1 MTDTPKIKGNPLLVS
16 VYLLVLCYIVGEF
29 VIPKYP
35 LLYPIHLIGILGLI
49 ISLVFFFSGFNIFKS
64 YEENPVP
71 TSSSE
76 RLIKTG
82 IFAYTRNPIYL
93 SFIIFHL
100 SMFLVFEN
108 VMYLLTSIG
117 QAIWI
122 HNYVI
127 KFEEE
132 YLLDKFTD
140 EYQRYMNAV
149 SRWLFF

>member
-1 MTDTPKIKGNPLLVS
+1 MSNGPKIKGNPLLVS
-16 VYLLVLCYIVGEF
+16 VYLLVICYVIGEF
-29 VIPKYP
+29 VIPKYS
-35 LLYPIHLIGILGLI
+35 LLYPINLIGILGLV

-64 YEENPVP
+64 YAENPVP

-82 IFAYTRNPIYL
+82 VFAYTRNPIYL
-93 SFIIFHL
+93 SLVLFHL

-108 VMYLLTSIG
+108 VMYLLSSIG

-127 KFEEE
+127 NFEEE
-132 YLLDKFTD
+132 YLLGKFTD
-140 EYQRYMNAV
+140 EYQQYMNAV

>member
-1 MTDTPKIKGNPLLVS
+1 MSDGPKIKGNPLLVS
-16 VYLLVLCYIVGEF
+16 VYLLVICYVIGEF
-29 VIPKYP
+29 VIPKYS
-35 LLYPIHLIGILGLI
+35 LLYTINLIGILGLV

-64 YEENPVP
+64 YAENPVP

-82 IFAYTRNPIYL
+82 VFAYTRNPIYL
-93 SFIIFHL
+93 SLVLFHL

-108 VMYLLTSIG
+108 VMYLLSAVG
-117 QAIWI
+117 QTIWI
-122 HNYVI
+122 HNYII

-132 YLLDKFTD
+132 YLLGKFTD

>member
-1 MTDTPKIKGNPLLVS
+1 MTDRPKIKGNPLLVT

-49 ISLVFFFSGFNIFKS
+49 ISLFFFFSGFNIFTS
-64 YEENPVP
+64 YEENPAP
-71 TSSSE
+71 TSPSE

-93 SFIIFHL
+93 SFVFLHL

-108 VMYLLTSIG
+108 VMYLLSSIV

-132 YLLDKFTD
+132 YLLGKFKD
-140 EYQRYMNAV
+140 EYQRYINTV

>member
-1 MTDTPKIKGNPLLVS
+1 MSDGPKIKGNPLLVS

-35 LLYPIHLIGILGLI
+35 LLYPINLIGILGLV

-64 YEENPVP
+64 YAENPVP

-82 IFAYTRNPIYL
+82 VFAYTRNHIYL
-93 SFIIFHL
+93 SLVLFHL

-108 VMYLLTSIG
+108 VMYLLSAVG
-117 QAIWI
+117 QTIWI
-122 HNYVI
+122 HNYII

-132 YLLDKFTD
+132 YLLGKFTD

>member
-1 MTDTPKIKGNPLLVS
+1 MSDGPKIKGNPLLVS
-16 VYLLVLCYIVGEF
+16 VYLLVICYVIGEF
-29 VIPKYP
+29 VIPKYS
-35 LLYPIHLIGILGLI
+35 LLYPINLIGILGI
-49 ISLVFFFSGFNIFKS
+49 VISLVFFFSGFNIFKS
-64 YEENPVP
+64 YAENPVP

-82 IFAYTRNPIYL
+82 VFAYTRNPIYL
-93 SFIIFHL
+93 SLVLFHL

-108 VMYLLTSIG
+108 VMYLLSAVG
-117 QAIWI
+117 QTIWI
-122 HNYVI
+122 HNYII

-132 YLLDKFTD
+132 YLLGKFTD

>member
-1 MTDTPKIKGNPLLVS
+1 MTDRPKIKGNPLLVS

-35 LLYPIHLIGILGLI
+35 LLYPIHLIGFLGLI

-64 YEENPVP
+64 YEENPAP
-71 TSSSE
+71 TSTSE

-93 SFIIFHL
+93 SFVFFHL

-108 VMYLLTSIG
+108 VIYLLSSIG

-132 YLLDKFTD
+132 YLLDKFTE
-140 EYQRYMNAV
+140 EYQRYINAV

>member
-1 MTDTPKIKGNPLLVS
+1 MSDGPKIKGNPLLVS
-16 VYLLVLCYIVGEF
+16 VYLLVLCYVIGEF
-29 VIPKYP
+29 VIPKYS
-35 LLYPIHLIGILGLI
+35 LLYPINLIGILGLV

-64 YEENPVP
+64 YAENPVP

-82 IFAYTRNPIYL
+82 VFAYTRNPIYL
-93 SFIIFHL
+93 SLVLFHL

-108 VMYLLTSIG
+108 VMYLLSAVG
-117 QAIWI
+117 QTIWI
-122 HNYVI
+122 HNYII

-132 YLLDKFTD
+132 YLLGKFTD
-140 EYQRYMNAV
+140 EYQRYMNTV

>member
-1 MTDTPKIKGNPLLVS
+1 MSDGPKIKGNPLLVS
-16 VYLLVLCYIVGEF
+16 VYLLVICYVIGEF
-29 VIPKYP
+29 VIPKYS
-35 LLYPIHLIGILGLI
+35 LLYPINLIGILGLV

-64 YEENPVP
+64 YAENPVP

-82 IFAYTRNPIYL
+82 VFAYTRNPIYL
-93 SFIIFHL
+93 SLVLFHL

-108 VMYLLTSIG
+108 VMYLLSAAG
-117 QAIWI
+117 QTIWI
-122 HNYVI
+122 HNYII

-132 YLLDKFTD
+132 YLLGKFTD

>member
-1 MTDTPKIKGNPLLVS
+1 M
-16 VYLLVLCYIVGEF
+16 
-29 VIPKYP
+29 
-35 LLYPIHLIGILGLI
+35 LYQINLIGILGLV

-64 YEENPVP
+64 YAENPVP
-71 TSSSE
+71 TTSSE

-82 IFAYTRNPIYL
+82 VFAYTRNPIYL
-93 SFIIFHL
+93 SLVLFHL

-108 VMYLLTSIG
+108 VMYLLSAIG
-117 QAIWI
+117 QTIWI
-122 HNYVI
+122 HNYII

-132 YLLDKFTD
+132 YLLGKFTD

>member
-1 MTDTPKIKGNPLLVS
+1 MSDGPKIKGNPLLVS
-16 VYLLVLCYIVGEF
+16 VYLLVICYVIGEF
-29 VIPKYP
+29 VIPKYS
-35 LLYPIHLIGILGLI
+35 LLYPINLIGILGLV

-64 YEENPVP
+64 YAENPVP

-82 IFAYTRNPIYL
+82 VFAYTRNPIYL
-93 SFIIFHL
+93 SLVLFHL
-100 SMFLVFEN
+100 NMFLVFEN
-108 VMYLLTSIG
+108 VMYLLSAVG
-117 QAIWI
+117 QTIWI
-122 HNYVI
+122 HNYII

-132 YLLDKFTD
+132 YLLGKFTD

>member
-1 MTDTPKIKGNPLLVS
+1 MTDRPKIKGNPLLVS

-29 VIPKYP
+29 VIPKYS
-35 LLYPIHLIGILGLI
+35 LLYPINLIGILGLV

-64 YEENPVP
+64 YAENPVP

-82 IFAYTRNPIYL
+82 VFAYTRNPIYL
-93 SFIIFHL
+93 SLVLFHL

-132 YLLDKFTD
+132 YLLSKFTD
-140 EYQRYMNAV
+140 EYQRYMNTV

>member
-1 MTDTPKIKGNPLLVS
+1 MSDGPKIKGNPLLVS

-29 VIPKYP
+29 VIPKYS
-35 LLYPIHLIGILGLI
+35 LLYPINLIGILGLV

-64 YEENPVP
+64 YAENPVP
-71 TSSSE
+71 TTSSE

-82 IFAYTRNPIYL
+82 VFAYTRNPIYL
-93 SFIIFHL
+93 SLVLFHL

-108 VMYLLTSIG
+108 VMYLLSAVG
-117 QAIWI
+117 QTIWI
-122 HNYVI
+122 HNYII

-132 YLLDKFTD
+132 YLLGKFTD

>member
-1 MTDTPKIKGNPLLVS
+1 MSDGPKIKGNPLLVS

-29 VIPKYP
+29 VIPKYS
-35 LLYPIHLIGILGLI
+35 LLYPINLIGILGLV

-64 YEENPVP
+64 YAENPVP
-71 TSSSE
+71 SSSSE

-82 IFAYTRNPIYL
+82 VFAYTRNPIYL
-93 SFIIFHL
+93 SLVLFHL

-108 VMYLLTSIG
+108 VMYLLSAVG
-117 QAIWI
+117 QTIWI
-122 HNYVI
+122 HNYII

-132 YLLDKFTD
+132 YLLGKFKD

>member
-1 MTDTPKIKGNPLLVS
+1 MSDGPKIKGNPLLVS

-35 LLYPIHLIGILGLI
+35 LLYPINLIGILGLV

-64 YEENPVP
+64 YAENPVP

-82 IFAYTRNPIYL
+82 VFAYTRNPIYL
-93 SFIIFHL
+93 SLVLFHL

-108 VMYLLTSIG
+108 VKYLLSAVG
-117 QAIWI
+117 QTIWI
-122 HNYVI
+122 HNYII

-132 YLLDKFTD
+132 YLLGKFTD

>member
-1 MTDTPKIKGNPLLVS
+1 MSDGPKIKGNPLLVS
-16 VYLLVLCYIVGEF
+16 VYLLVICYVIGEF
-29 VIPKYP
+29 VIPKYS
-35 LLYPIHLIGILGLI
+35 LLYPINLIGILGLV

-64 YEENPVP
+64 YAENPVP

-82 IFAYTRNPIYL
+82 VFAYTRNPIYL
-93 SFIIFHL
+93 SLVLFHL

-108 VMYLLTSIG
+108 VMYLLSAVG
-117 QAIWI
+117 QTIWI
-122 HNYVI
+122 HNYII

-132 YLLDKFTD
+132 YLLGKFRD
-140 EYQRYMNAV
+140 EYQQYMNAV

>member
-1 MTDTPKIKGNPLLVS
+1 MS
-16 VYLLVLCYIVGEF
+16 VYLLVICYVIGEF
-29 VIPKYP
+29 VIPKYS
-35 LLYPIHLIGILGLI
+35 LLYPINLIGILGLV

-64 YEENPVP
+64 YAENPVP

-82 IFAYTRNPIYL
+82 VFAYTRNPIYL
-93 SFIIFHL
+93 SLVLFHL

-108 VMYLLTSIG
+108 VMYLLSAVG
-117 QAIWI
+117 QTIWI
-122 HNYVI
+122 HNYII

-132 YLLDKFTD
+132 YLLGKFTD
-140 EYQRYMNAV
+140 EYQQYMNAV

>member
-1 MTDTPKIKGNPLLVS
+1 MSDGPKIKGNPLLVS

-29 VIPKYP
+29 VIPKYS
-35 LLYPIHLIGILGLI
+35 LLYPINLIGILGLV

-64 YEENPVP
+64 YTENPVP

-82 IFAYTRNPIYL
+82 VFAYTRNPIYL
-93 SFIIFHL
+93 SLVLFHL

-108 VMYLLTSIG
+108 VMYLLSAVG
-117 QAIWI
+117 QTIWI
-122 HNYVI
+122 HNYII

-132 YLLDKFTD
+132 YLLGKFTD

>member
-1 MTDTPKIKGNPLLVS
+1 MSDGPKIKGNPLLVS
-16 VYLLVLCYIVGEF
+16 VYLLVICYVIGEF
-29 VIPKYP
+29 VIQKYS
-35 LLYPIHLIGILGLI
+35 LLYPINLIGILGLV

-64 YEENPVP
+64 YAENPVP

-82 IFAYTRNPIYL
+82 VFAYTRNPIYL
-93 SFIIFHL
+93 SLVLFHL

-108 VMYLLTSIG
+108 VMYLLSAVG
-117 QAIWI
+117 QTIWI
-122 HNYVI
+122 HNYII

-132 YLLDKFTD
+132 YLLGKFTD
-140 EYQRYMNAV
+140 EYQRCMNAV

>member
-1 MTDTPKIKGNPLLVS
+1 MSDGPKIKGNPLLVS

-29 VIPKYP
+29 VIPKYS
-35 LLYPIHLIGILGLI
+35 LLYPINLIGILGLV

-64 YEENPVP
+64 YAENPVP

-82 IFAYTRNPIYL
+82 VFAYTRNPIYL
-93 SFIIFHL
+93 SLVLFHL

-108 VMYLLTSIG
+108 VMYLLSAIG
-117 QAIWI
+117 QTIWI
-122 HNYVI
+122 HNYII

-132 YLLDKFTD
+132 YLLGKFTD

>member
-1 MTDTPKIKGNPLLVS
+1 MSDGPKIKGNPLLVS
-16 VYLLVLCYIVGEF
+16 VYLLVICYVIGEF
-29 VIPKYP
+29 VIPKYS
-35 LLYPIHLIGILGLI
+35 LLYPINLIGILGLV

-64 YEENPVP
+64 YEENPAP
-71 TSSSE
+71 TSTSE

-93 SFIIFHL
+93 SFVFFHL

-108 VMYLLTSIG
+108 VMYLLSSII

-122 HNYVI
+122 HHYVI

-132 YLLDKFTD
+132 YLLGKFTD
-140 EYQRYMNAV
+140 EYQRYMNTV